1 MSQDMI
7 AASHGEEFGPVAGA
21 FFRVGQSGRLCVCP
35 DCRAAHRRAAR
46 AGGGWY
52 QGQLVHTPGGVGSV
66 YQSGGGSVWVDLVAS
81 PVLYVLRYDAA
92 ACRVV
97 SEG

>member
-1 MSQDMI
+1 MQDI
-7 AASHGEEFGPVAGA
+7 QAADHGEEFGPVPGA
-21 FFRVGQSGRLCVCP
+21 FFRFGQSGRLCVCP
-35 DCRAAHRRAAR
+35 ACRAAHRRAGR
-46 AGGGWY
+46 GGGGFY
-52 QGQLVHTPGGVGSV
+52 QGQLVETPGGLGSV

-92 ACRVV
+92 ACRAV